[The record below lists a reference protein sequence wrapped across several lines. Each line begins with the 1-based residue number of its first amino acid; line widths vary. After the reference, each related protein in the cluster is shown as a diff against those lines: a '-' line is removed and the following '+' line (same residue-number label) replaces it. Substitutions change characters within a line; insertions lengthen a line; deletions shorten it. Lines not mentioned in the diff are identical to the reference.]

1 MVIRLSPTF
10 QKRVE
15 REAKAKGLKP
25 AELVEVALKECLAPK
40 RKPREP
46 VSEARRQLR
55 ELLKHKK
62 KTMDFDEAVHAAKR
76 AGGKL
81 IEDNQD
87 WIDSVMARSTQRAK
101 G

>member
-1 MVIRLSPTF
+1 MVIRLSPTV
-10 QKRVE
+10 QKLVE
-15 REAKAKGLKP
+15 RESKARGIKP
-25 AELVEVALKECLAPK
+25 AKLVEETLKEHLTTK
-40 RKPREP
+40 RKPREQ

-55 ELLKHKK
+55 LLLKHKK
-62 KTMDFDEAVHAAKR
+62 KTVDFDAAVHAAKR

-87 WIDSVMARSTQRAK
+87 WIDSVMARSTQHPK